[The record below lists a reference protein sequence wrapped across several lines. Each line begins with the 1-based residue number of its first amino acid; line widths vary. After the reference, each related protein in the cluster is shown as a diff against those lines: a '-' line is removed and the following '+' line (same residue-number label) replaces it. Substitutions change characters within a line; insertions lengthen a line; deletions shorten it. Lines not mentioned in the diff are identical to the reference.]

1 MAEQQNV
8 MSEQEF
14 LSDEI
19 FRGIRLAKRL
29 ETSIGP
35 NSRYKEIIDS
45 TGHSVYTR
53 DGATI
58 LREVGATTPVEY
70 EIKQLAEAMEN
81 DPGDGTK
88 RVVIFTGKL
97 LEETIYLQNERWL
110 TTRDISRGYSWA
122 SKVALEELDK
132 LAIRDVSDSRYMN
145 VITTSLSTKMDEGEK
160 NYISGLILKA
170 FKIVSE
176 DGKHSPDYAGV
187 HVIAMSGAD
196 LKESAL
202 VENGIIVERK
212 RRYKEM
218 RNRVENAKVALIEE
232 GIPKQNKFAGANVAI
247 NFQNHEDGMLQ
258 KLEREID
265 TMNTK
270 YVHDVVEKLKGADIV
285 ASKGMID
292 DTIQRA
298 LVERGTLVL
307 EGVNPTEF
315 ERISRATGGKIVS
328 KYSEV
333 TTESLGYAGLA
344 ECKPIPGRSEE
355 QEHLFLENCKN
366 PKSVTLLLR
375 GSTDEMAEELRR
387 SYDDAS
393 KVLKSVMKDGRF
405 VPSACA
411 TEAELAYRVR
421 EFAKTVKT
429 EERWAIEAF
438 ADAFLYMPK
447 LVARNAKDSKSA
459 GLEAEIMLLGEHEKG
474 NKYAGLDITTGDEIH
489 FMDAVKEGHLEPAR
503 ITERYIKLATE
514 FVGRKIMTDG
524 VFVKKG

>member
-1 MAEQQNV
+1 MAEQPNM

-14 LSDEI
+14 LSEEI

-29 ETSIGP
+29 ESSLGP

-45 TGHSVYTR
+45 TGHAVYTR

-58 LREVGATTPVEY
+58 LKEVGATTPVEY
-70 EIKQLAEAMEN
+70 EIKQLAEAMED

-97 LEETIYLQNERWL
+97 LEETIYLQNEKWL

-122 SKVALEELDK
+122 AKVALEELDK
-132 LAIRDVSDSRYMN
+132 LAIRDVSDSRYMS
-145 VITTSLSTKMDEGEK
+145 VITTSLSTKMDEAEK
-160 NYISGLILKA
+160 NYISGLVLKA
-170 FKIVSE
+170 YKIVSE
-176 DGKHSPDYAGV
+176 GGRAPDVAGV
-187 HVIAMSGAD
+187 HVIAMPGAD
-196 LKESAL
+196 LKESTL

-218 RNRVENAKVALIEE
+218 RNRVEGAKVALIEE
-232 GIPKQNKFAGANVAI
+232 GIPKQNKFSGANIAI
-247 NFQNHEDGMLQ
+247 NFQKHEEGMLQ

-265 TMNTK
+265 TMNVK
-270 YVHDVVEKLKGADIV
+270 YVQDVVEKLGNADIV

-298 LVERGTLVL
+298 LVERGTIVL

-333 TTESLGYAGLA
+333 TNDSLGYAGLA
-344 ECKPIPGRSEE
+344 ECKSIPGRSEE
-355 QEHLFLENCKN
+355 QEHLFLEKCKN

-375 GSTDEMAEELRR
+375 GSTDEVAEELRR

-393 KVLKSVMKDGRF
+393 KVLKSVMKNGKF

-421 EFAKTVKT
+421 EYAKTVKT

-459 GLEAEIMLLGEHEKG
+459 GLEAEIMLLAEHEKG
-474 NKYAGLDITTGDEIH
+474 NKYAGLDITAGDEIKV
-489 FMDAVKEGHLEPAR
+489 MDAVKEGHLEPAR
-503 ITERYIKLATE
+503 ITERYIRLAAEYVTK
-514 FVGRKIMTDG
+514 KIMTDG
-524 VFVKKG
+524 VFVKKQ